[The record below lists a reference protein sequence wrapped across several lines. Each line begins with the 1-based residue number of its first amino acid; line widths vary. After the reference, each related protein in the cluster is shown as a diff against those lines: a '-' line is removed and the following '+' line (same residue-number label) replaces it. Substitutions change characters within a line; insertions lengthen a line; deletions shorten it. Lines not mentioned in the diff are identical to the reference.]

1 MDDPFLTKSLEPFA
15 LDLRVDY
22 LVSAESLKT
31 SITKNHEEP
40 KG

>member
-40 KG
+40 KD